1 MVQRIKVRLGDL
13 LVQNNLIDEEQ
24 LQKALSEQ
32 RQTGRKLGATLV
44 SMGLV
49 TEFQLLELL
58 SEHLKV
64 PLINLSEYKVN
75 PNAVR
80 LLPEIQARRYRALVL
95 EDKGDTLLVGMSD
108 PADINAVDDLS
119 AKLPKPIEVAVVSES
134 QLFEAYENYYRK
146 TEEIAS
152 FAQELADEYEDETE
166 FQLSSGL
173 SDDQDNVVAK
183 LLQSIFED
191 AVMAKAS
198 DIHIEPDEKQLRI
211 RMRIDGVLQENI
223 IKEANI
229 ASALVLRLK
238 LMSGLDISEKRL
250 PQDGRAQVVIKSH
263 KIDVRVS
270 TMPVQSGESVV
281 LRLLDQSQGLLGLDQ
296 TGMPP
301 DVKARFRGL
310 LKRPHGMLLVTGP
323 TGSGKTTTL
332 YGALNELNKP
342 ETKIITV
349 EDPVEY
355 RLPRINQVQV
365 NPKIELTFSH
375 VLRTTLRQDPD
386 IIMVGEMRDKETVE
400 IGLRGALTGHL
411 VLSTLHTNDAIS
423 SAIRLLDMGAPG
435 YLVASSL
442 KAIVAQRLVR
452 KVCENCAVDHAPTNE
467 HKIWLSQLDQN
478 LSASM
483 FKKGK
488 GCQRCN
494 FIGYRGRVGVF
505 ELLQLNEEMM
515 TALKNENTAAFT
527 AAAEQAKG
535 FRSLAKA
542 ALDYAKQGVTSL
554 DEVMRLV
561 EMVEDLSNV
570 PEAEN
575 DTSKS
580 QDVSVNKNGVNNQN
594 AKLSPS
600 ADDNAVGKAEHF
612 DLSTAVPSPSSKP
625 DGPKP
630 SGFSLEDID

>member
-13 LVQNNLIDEEQ
+13 LVQNNLINDEQ

-32 RQTGRKLGATLV
+32 RNTGRKLGATLV

-95 EDKGDTLLVGMSD
+95 EDKGDSLLVGMSD
-108 PADINAVDDLS
+108 PADINAVDDLT
-119 AKLPKPIEVAVVSES
+119 AKLSKPIEIAVVSET
-134 QLFEAYENYYRK
+134 QLFEAYESYYRK

-166 FQLSSGL
+166 FQLNSGL
-173 SDDQDNVVAK
+173 SDDEDNVVAK

-229 ASALVLRLK
+229 AAALVLRLK

-250 PQDGRAQVVIKSH
+250 PQDGRAQVVIKGH
-263 KIDVRVS
+263 KVDVRVS
-270 TMPVQSGESVV
+270 TMPVQTGESVV

-296 TGMPP
+296 TGMP
-301 DVKARFRGL
+301 DDLKERFRGL
-310 LKRPHGMLLVTGP
+310 LKRPHGMILVTGP

-423 SAIRLLDMGAPG
+423 SATRLLDMGSPG

-442 KAIVAQRLVR
+442 KAIIAQRLVR
-452 KVCENCAVDHAPTNE
+452 KVCQKCAVNMSQPKSTKYGYLNLT
-467 HKIWLSQLDQN
+467 KI
-478 LSASM
+478 
-483 FKKGK
+483 
-488 GCQRCN
+488 
-494 FIGYRGRVGVF
+494 
-505 ELLQLNEEMM
+505 
-515 TALKNENTAAFT
+515 
-527 AAAEQAKG
+527 
-535 FRSLAKA
+535 
-542 ALDYAKQGVTSL
+542 
-554 DEVMRLV
+554 
-561 EMVEDLSNV
+561 
-570 PEAEN
+570 
-575 DTSKS
+575 
-580 QDVSVNKNGVNNQN
+580 
-594 AKLSPS
+594 
-600 ADDNAVGKAEHF
+600 
-612 DLSTAVPSPSSKP
+612 
-625 DGPKP
+625 
-630 SGFSLEDID
+630 